1 MSQFSDP
8 SYDSKN
14 YRDIR
19 PTYPKSLYD
28 YIREYYIRH
37 NSSDPIKG
45 GTVVDVGCGP
55 GFTTQALLQVFE
67 NVRGFDPS
75 EVMIQQANADLSG
88 NTISFSIGTEK
99 TFVDAVPAHSL
110 DAVTSAQAA
119 HWFDPQTFMTNA
131 HKTLKPGGVFAIW
144 GYVDPYIIGHPKA
157 NQLVDQLMYGDK
169 FMGPYWQEPGRSRL
183 RDLLQVYDLP
193 KDLFYDIET
202 YKVSAADYEKDP
214 KDNGVYQLTSTIPV
228 SKLWALIRTASAYSA
243 WTQRE
248 QDASSRAEEVFSQI
262 KELEGW
268 TDDSQI
274 DIVSSSVLI
283 IATAK

>member
-1 MSQFSDP
+1 M
-8 SYDSKN
+8 
-14 YRDIR
+14 
-19 PTYPKSLYD
+19 
-28 YIREYYIRH
+28 
-37 NSSDPIKG
+37 
-45 GTVVDVGCGP
+45 VDVGCGP